1 MVKVNIPLN
10 FKLQNSILEFVKLC
24 SEQHKSKTWYNIS
37 ADLISI
43 FMASTR
49 VYCLN
54 FGILN
59 VCLDFDSL
67 YLNFSKLYFQVYD
80 GIDSDTCKVSNK
92 SITFTYTAGCFI
104 GGLVEEYKLKK
115 DVNSLKLAHNISQ
128 SVMKHLTKE

>member
-1 MVKVNIPLN
+1 M
-10 FKLQNSILEFVKLC
+10 IL
-24 SEQHKSKTWYNIS
+24 S

-43 FMASTR
+43 FLASTMQGLPR
-49 VYCLN
+49 VYCLS
-54 FGILN
+54 FGALN